1 MANYTGK
8 GCFKKGESGNPGG
21 RPKLPAEVEEAFQ
34 GKGPEVLVSCLESS
48 DDRITIAAAT
58 AILDRGSGRP
68 TQSIDANISEETL
81 RYYAEVPQP
90 YASTEEWI
98 KGNPVKY

>member
-8 GCFKKGESGNPGG
+8 GCFKRARLLKRWRYWSG
-21 RPKLPAEVEEAFQ
+21 A
-34 GKGPEVLVSCLESS
+34 LESP
-48 DDRITIAAAT
+48 DDRIALAAAT
-58 AILDRGSGRP
+58 AILDRGYGRP
-68 TQSIDANISEETL
+68 TQSIDANISEETV